1 MTRREFTLTTR
12 QVIPALIAVILLSST
27 ATAIAVQRLSFNPI
41 VSNTG
46 PLQQAGDIVLEEY
59 ELVITGAKVDGVDV
73 TLNNTGS
80 TAHDVDVNVALRD
93 SNEDLLVEK
102 TKSDSVNGNTVKT
115 TFVDFGASNE
125 PQLNSVEDVEIT
137 IQVTD

>member
-27 ATAIAVQRLSFNPI
+27 ATAIAVQQLSFNPI